1 MKYTSLYLSRILNNK
16 VFTHEYQIM
25 GKLVDFVVTGDIQ
38 NPQVVAALIQTPDGI
53 KTLAWKNFVLTQRG
67 SSYHITCNKPEEI
80 DISKCF
86 LLKKNVL
93 DKQIIDI
100 NGRKVVRVNDIRLA
114 VLTTGTFVVAVDI
127 GMEGLMRRLGVA
139 KFLKNIG
146 IKVDGQMILWS
157 DVETL
162 VSDND
167 NLVLSKTYDKLSTL
181 HPSDLADIIEEFDT
195 NTAMKIFSGL
205 DNARGADVLEEME
218 EDTQIKMIEGLSKE
232 KAADILEEMP
242 SDEAADILDG
252 LEESKAE
259 ELLSE
264 MEEESRV
271 EIRELMEYDEKVI
284 GSIMSNEFIAF
295 TSDTAVE
302 TVVAYLKENRP
313 EEGLMNYIFVT
324 SSKGKLVGKVSL
336 RDLILAG
343 EKDQL
348 KSLMHKDIVYLFDDD
363 DIDELVQVVQ
373 KYNLLS
379 LPIVDHDLVIVGSVI
394 IHDILDEIMKK

>member
-302 TVVAYLKENRP
+302 TVVTYLKENRP